1 MAEPTAPTEESPQAV
16 HGWIKEAIQ
25 EADGWLREQPGYNQ
39 IAPTMK
45 AIYGQSPELRS
56 SDLSSTKSNRLA
68 KVATDM
74 ASHLTD
80 IKPFWEFRTFNRSYE
95 RHADIYGKLSQH
107 WYQQRMAD
115 MEMNQAIKY
124 YLMAGASFTHLS
136 WDSETQDM
144 TMSAEDPRDVLPIR
158 PANHMSIQSG
168 IGGAIRRERSVN
180 YLKARYPREK
190 WGLIKADRDGS
201 KRAERTD
208 TKFTKIL
215 EGLGV
220 PSDTPFLRGL
230 WGRPMRESPKLP
242 MADVNEV
249 YLKDDTRN
257 ETSHPVLMGSWED
270 GQPQNNWS
278 YMVQP
283 GEKLY
288 PRGRHIVTTTHGILH
303 DGPNPFWHGLFP
315 FPKLNLDPWPQSWF
329 GKAPLWDLLPLQKSL
344 GNVLRGVDDHI
355 AKLVEPDIIADKN
368 SVPRSVLERWNTRKA
383 GGKYQHN
390 PIAGKGIEMVYPQP
404 ILRDM
409 QWWIEWLV
417 SEMDT
422 LSGNRDL
429 AQLMQLNQLPGADTI
444 EKITEA
450 MTASVQARSR
460 ALEAYMREFATML
473 AYNFAQFYNVGRRIV
488 ILGTS
493 GVTEDDFDFDPG
505 SIVPAFIH
513 QEDFKDGQPTASA
526 IARGPRPR
534 YDRTR
539 EFMRQFTFHI
549 APGSLLASSEI
560 QDKLLY
566 LQLARA
572 GLLDRWTL
580 LEKLGV
586 PNVGEPPDGATT
598 ITDRLQAEAQ
608 MGLGADVNPVG
619 RKASAQTMP
628 KMKGGNVVES

>member
-1 MAEPTAPTEESPQAV
+1 MAEPNAPLEGSPKDV
-16 HGWIKEAIQ
+16 HGWIKEAVQ
-25 EADGWLREQPGYNQ
+25 ESDAFLREQPGYGK
-39 IAPTMK
+39 IEPTMK
-45 AIYGQSPELRS
+45 AIYGQAQELRS

-80 IKPFWEFRTFNRSYE
+80 IKPFWEFRTFNKSYE
-95 RHADIYGKLSQH
+95 RSAEIYGKLSQQ

-115 MEMNQAIKY
+115 MEMNQAVKY
-124 YLMAGASFTHLS
+124 YLMAGASFTSLG
-136 WDSETQDM
+136 WDSETQDLSM
-144 TMSAEDPRDVLPIR
+144 TAEDPRDVLPIR
-158 PANHMSIQSG
+158 PSNYMSIQSG
-168 IGGAIRRERSVN
+168 IGVIMRRERSVN

-201 KRAERTD
+201 KRADKGDSR
-208 TKFTKIL
+208 FTKIL

-220 PSDTPFLRGL
+220 PSDSMFQRALF
-230 WGRPMRESPKLP
+230 GRPMRETPKLP

-257 ETSHPVLMGSWED
+257 DTSHPILMGQWED
-270 GQPQNNWS
+270 GKAQNNWS
-278 YMVQP
+278 YMVLP
-283 GEKLY
+283 GQKLY
-288 PRGRHIVTTTHGILH
+288 PRGRHIVTTTHGTLH
-303 DGPNPFWHGLFP
+303 DGPNPYWHGMFP
-315 FPKLNLDPWPQSWF
+315 CPKLNLDPWPQSWF

-344 GNVLRGVDDHI
+344 ANALRGVDDHI
-355 AKLVEPDIIADKN
+355 AKLVEPDVVADKN

-390 PIAGKGIEMVYPQP
+390 PIAGKGIELVYPRP
-404 ILRDM
+404 ILRDL
-409 QWWIEWLV
+409 QWWIEYLN

-429 AQLMQLNQLPGADTI
+429 AQLMQLNQVPGADTI
-444 EKITEA
+444 EKITES

-473 AYNFAQFYNVGRRIV
+473 AYNFAQFYNVGRRIT
-488 ILGTS
+488 ILGAG
-493 GVTEDDFDFDPG
+493 GVVEDDFDFDPG

-513 QEDFKDGQPTASA
+513 QEDFADGRPTPTA

-534 YDRTR
+534 YDRAR

-549 APGSLLASSEI
+549 APGSLLAASEI
-560 QDKLLY
+560 QRKLLY
-566 LQLARA
+566 LQLSRA
-572 GLLDRWTL
+572 GLIDHWTL
-580 LEKLGV
+580 LEVLGI

-598 ITDRLQAEAQ
+598 ITARLQMEQQ
-608 MGLGADVNPVG
+608 MGLGMQVSATG
-619 RKASAQTMP
+619 RKATGQSMP
-628 KMKGGNVVES
+628 RMTVKES